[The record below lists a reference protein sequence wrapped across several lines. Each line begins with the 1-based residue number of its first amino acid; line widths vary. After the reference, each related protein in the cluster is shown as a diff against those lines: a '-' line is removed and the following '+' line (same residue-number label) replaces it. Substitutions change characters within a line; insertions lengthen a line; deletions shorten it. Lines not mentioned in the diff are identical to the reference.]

1 MGSSV
6 GFDVADK
13 QTAIC
18 VIDDAGEKRWEG
30 KVRTAPELIAATVRE
45 RAPDAVRIGLETGP
59 LCVWLW
65 HALSE
70 AGLPI
75 IALHARETSAALALQ
90 ANKTDRNDAAGLARI
105 VRSAGTRPWRSSR
118 SMLTSCG
125 RYLRHATSSSA

>member
-1 MGSSV
+1 MGSYV
-6 GFDVADK
+6 GLDVAHK

-30 KVRTAPELIAATVRE
+30 KVGTAPELIGATLRE

-65 HALSE
+65 HALNE

-75 IALHARETSAALALQ
+75 VALH

-105 VRSAGTRPWRSSR
+105 VRSGWYKAVAVKSLDAHKLRALLATRDQLVGMSTR
-118 SMLTSCG
+118 
-125 RYLRHATSSSA
+125 